1 MDNAQRSIA
10 MQSNI
15 LYETVKE
22 GLWGI
27 SSQGI
32 RSETCD
38 SVNFSL
44 YIKSHWSRTKEQ
56 LQIRRTKTPLWGASE
71 RINEHWYTFA
81 HSVLPWPQL
90 HHGKQHEPINAAQRP
105 SQRNSSNP
113 LRMVELKTTPSHSVC
128 VYCQWLYISCAGWEQ
143 LGMFSIYYPICF
155 TTYRSLS
162 LKSWQK
168 VTKHPRAWVPH
179 SSHASPWG

>member
-44 YIKSHWSRTKEQ
+44 YIKSHWSRTKKQ

-90 HHGKQHEPINAAQRP
+90 HHGKQRKPINAAPKP
-105 SQRNSSNP
+105 SQNSSNP
-113 LRMVELKTTPSHSVC
+113 LRMENWKYSIPFCVCLLSNILFFAFSGNIFFFYLLSHLLC
-128 VYCQWLYISCAGWEQ
+128 K
-143 LGMFSIYYPICF
+143 
-155 TTYRSLS
+155 LS
-162 LKSWQK
+162 LFKLAI
-168 VTKHPRAWVPH
+168 TY
-179 SSHASPWG
+179 

>member
-105 SQRNSSNP
+105 SQKNSSNP
-113 LRMVELKTTPSHSVC
+113 LRMVELKLLHPILCVFTVNDYIYPVQGENSWECFLSTIPSA
-128 VYCQWLYISCAGWEQ
+128 LQ
-143 LGMFSIYYPICF
+143 LIA
-155 TTYRSLS
+155 L
-162 LKSWQK
+162 
-168 VTKHPRAWVPH
+168 
-179 SSHASPWG
+179 